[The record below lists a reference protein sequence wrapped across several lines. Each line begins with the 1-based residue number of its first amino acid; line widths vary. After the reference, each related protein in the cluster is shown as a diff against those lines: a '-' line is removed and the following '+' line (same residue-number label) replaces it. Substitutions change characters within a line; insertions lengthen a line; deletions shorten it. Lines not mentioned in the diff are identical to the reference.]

1 MTTDGLATAAAARW
15 PGLHVDGDRLAAALD
30 DRGLTAGSPYALDV
44 ALAIALAA
52 GDPVALAAFDSELVP
67 DIRGALVRFGRDDDF
82 LDEALQ
88 RVRVKL
94 LVGEPTPRIAE
105 YRGRGRL
112 AAWLQIVAIRE
123 ALMLQR
129 AGRREQSS
137 DDELV
142 RLACTDPV
150 LARTRQAYKEAFA
163 TAFRAAFAELDERE
177 RTLLRLC
184 FVENTGAED
193 LARLYQVHR
202 VTAFRWLRDARER
215 LLERTRERFAAAANL
230 ASSELDSVMR
240 SLATS
245 LSVQW

>member
-1 MTTDGLATAAAARW
+1 MTGVDRLAAARW
-15 PGLHVDGDRLAAALD
+15 PGLHVDADRLAAALD
-30 DRGLTAGSPYALDV
+30 DRGLTASSPYALDV
-44 ALAIALAA
+44 ALAVALAA
-52 GDPVALAAFDSELVP
+52 GDPIALAAFDSELVP

-82 LDEALQ
+82 LEEALQ

-150 LARTRQAYKEAFA
+150 LARTRQAYKDAFA

-184 FVENTGAED
+184 FVENAGAED

-215 LLERTRERFAAAANL
+215 LLEGTRERFAAAANL